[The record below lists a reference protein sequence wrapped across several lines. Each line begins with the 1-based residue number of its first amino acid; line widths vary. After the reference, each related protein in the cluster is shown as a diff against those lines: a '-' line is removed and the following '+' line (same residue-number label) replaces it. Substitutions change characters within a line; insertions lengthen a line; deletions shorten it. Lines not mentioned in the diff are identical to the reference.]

1 MPNWVNNQLVIKGE
15 KATLEEIAKK
25 GKPTYTVPANMTVAE
40 FIRHECENDNLT
52 EHCTNMLI
60 QRYEGVE
67 PDAERKIPM
76 IDIYGHTDAFSFN
89 LFVPQDKNDPDY
101 QNGKEHACSTVFN
114 WYDWNIDHWGTK
126 WDACESSVEWEGDA
140 LIIKFNTAWSVPVEF
155 IEKFS
160 KLYPKVSI
168 AVYAYEEQGQY
179 THGVYADGV
188 GDMAPYVWC
197 VDNDNID
204 KDEIAKKFLED
215 FAQKHGIENILGII
229 NMDTF
234 KEKAFFDVQGEEDIR
249 KYATP
254 TIVINYFDD
263 NNELLDL
270 LNVSTD
276 EGSWEYDE
284 KEEKF
289 SFKK

>member
-25 GKPTYTVPANMTVAE
+25 GKPTYIVPANMTVAE
-40 FIRHECENDNLT
+40 FIRHECEKDNLT

-67 PDAERKIPM
+67 PDAERKIPV
-76 IDIYGHTDAFSFN
+76 IDIYGHSDAFSFD
-89 LFVPQDKNDPDY
+89 LFVPQDKHDPDY
-101 QNGKEHACSTVFN
+101 QNGREAHCATQFN

-126 WDACESSVEWEGDA
+126 WDASDSSVEWEGDA
-140 LIIKFNTAWSVPVEF
+140 LVIKFNTPWSVPVTF

-160 KLYPKVSI
+160 KLYPKVSV

-197 VDNDNID
+197 HEQVD
-204 KDEIAKKFLED
+204 KDETAKKFLDD
-215 FAQKHGIENILGII
+215 FAQKNGIENIFDVVDLGQF
-229 NMDTF
+229 T
-234 KEKAFFDVQGEEDIR
+234 EHACFDVQEEEDIR
-249 KYATP
+249 KYANP
-254 TIVINYFDD
+254 TVKVEYWDD
-263 NNELLDL
+263 PKELVEV
-270 LNVSTD
+270 LNKSSKGTWSYDSETD
-276 EGSWEYDE
+276 KYSYH
-284 KEEKF
+284 K
-289 SFKK
+289 